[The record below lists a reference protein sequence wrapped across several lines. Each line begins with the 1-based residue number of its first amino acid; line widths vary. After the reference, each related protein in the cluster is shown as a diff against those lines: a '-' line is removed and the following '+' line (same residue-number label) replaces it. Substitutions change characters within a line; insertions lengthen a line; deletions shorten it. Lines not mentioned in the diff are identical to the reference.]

1 MRRIAILALAATAF
15 VLPAA
20 ADGDAEKGKAAFAK
34 CAACHEIGAGASNK
48 IGPELNGV
56 VGRKPASVEGF
67 SYSSAMT
74 AYGEANPAWTEEL
87 LMTYLEN
94 PLKVVKGTK
103 MAFAGSKKP
112 EERANV
118 IAYLKSNP

>member
-1 MRRIAILALAATAF
+1 M
-15 VLPAA
+15 
-20 ADGDAEKGKAAFAK
+20 
-34 CAACHEIGAGASNK
+34 
-48 IGPELNGV
+48 

-103 MAFAGSKKP
+103 MAFAGIKKP

>member
-1 MRRIAILALAATAF
+1 MRRIASYALAATIF
-15 VLPAA
+15 ILPAA
-20 ADGDAEKGKAAFAK
+20 ADGDVEKGKASFAK
-34 CAACHEIGAGASNK
+34 CAACHEIGTGAANK
-48 IGPELNGV
+48 IGPELNGL
-56 VGRKPASVEGF
+56 VGRKPASIEGF
-67 SYSSAMT
+67 SYSAAMT
-74 AYGEANPAWTEEL
+74 AFGEANPVWTEEL

-103 MAFAGSKKP
+103 MAFAGIKKP

>member
-1 MRRIAILALAATAF
+1 MRRIASYALAATVF
-15 VLPAA
+15 ILPAA
-20 ADGDAEKGKAAFAK
+20 ADGDVEKGKASFAK
-34 CAACHEIGAGASNK
+34 CAACHEIGTGAANK

-56 VGRKPASVEGF
+56 VGRKPASIEGF
-67 SYSSAMT
+67 SYSAAMT
-74 AYGEANPAWTEEL
+74 AFGEANPVWTEEL

-103 MAFAGSKKP
+103 MAFAGIKKP

>member
-1 MRRIAILALAATAF
+1 MRRIASYALAATVF
-15 VLPAA
+15 ILPAA
-20 ADGDAEKGKAAFAK
+20 ADGDVEKGKASFAK
-34 CAACHEIGAGASNK
+34 CAACHEIGTGAANK
-48 IGPELNGV
+48 IGPELNGL
-56 VGRKPASVEGF
+56 VGRKPASIEGF
-67 SYSSAMT
+67 SYSAAMT
-74 AYGEANPAWTEEL
+74 AFGEANPVWTEEL

-103 MAFAGSKKP
+103 MAFAGIKKP